1 MGRRL
6 YYLTRDCLCIAMA
19 SSTSHSL
26 AKFES
31 SLTISKEEE
40 QHIKLGSNLTSKY
53 ESSTSTL
60 ANKEVARRRRD
71 IGRVALKDYEH
82 FTIQIFYTLK
92 TVFHGYYMEFGP
104 ELVNAHMA
112 LV

>member
-6 YYLTRDCLCIAMA
+6 YYLTRDCWCIVMA

-26 AKFES
+26 TKFEPF
-31 SLTISKEEE
+31 LTISKEEE

-60 ANKEVARRRRD
+60 ANKEVARRRKD
-71 IGRVALKDYEH
+71 IGRVVLKHYEH
-82 FTIQIFYTLK
+82 FTKAFPFAQNCFSRLL
-92 TVFHGYYMEFGP
+92 HGIWSG
-104 ELVNAHMA
+104 H
-112 LV
+112 